1 VIALFSKN
9 TQTIA
14 AENLY
19 RKIVVR
25 ARDPY
30 FYEDYGVPDSVDGRF
45 EMITL
50 HAFLVLRYLKPPL
63 GGKNAFGQALFDVMF
78 EDMDLSLREMGAGD
92 MGVGKRVK
100 AMVKAFY
107 GRVASYEA
115 GLGTSDDELVKALTR
130 NVYGTTVPNPTQV
143 SLLANYLR
151 SQDAHLACVGPV
163 ALENGEF
170 EFSSFSGRNTEK
182 HVL

>member
-1 VIALFSKN
+1 MIALFSKN

-25 ARDPY
+25 AREPY

-50 HAFLVLRYLKPPL
+50 HAFLVLRYLKPPP
-63 GGKNAFGQALFDVMF
+63 GGQNAFGQALFDVMF

-100 AMVKAFY
+100 AMVRAFY
-107 GRVASYEA
+107 GRITSYET
-115 GLGTSDDELVKALTR
+115 GLGKSDDDLAKALKR
-130 NVYGTTVPNPTQV
+130 NVYGTTVSNPAQV
-143 SLLANYLR
+143 SLLVKYFRA
-151 SQDAHLACVGPV
+151 QDAHLACTSLV
-163 ALENGEF
+163 EFETGEF
-170 EFSSFSGRNTEK
+170 EFASFVG
-182 HVL
+182 